1 MVKQGFVILLAMVL
15 HVSVFS
21 QSGLWSVANIPEEL
35 KKDAGSV
42 IRLSEAVFTV
52 KSPSEAFLEEK
63 FVITILHES
72 HRKQAYFVEHFDK
85 LIKLG
90 NIQIYLY
97 DKNGKL
103 IERVSKSDIHERSV
117 VGAGSLYDDS
127 KIKVYDPE
135 CHEYPFT
142 IEYSFKK
149 TYKGVLMYPSYP
161 TLNDYNI
168 SLQQGKFEVR
178 MPAGMELRYMAKNTS
193 VTPEITTSKDGTTY
207 QWLFQDV
214 PAVQYESY
222 DTYFKDLI
230 PVVWIAPTEFEL
242 DDYVGNA
249 ESWESL
255 GKWIYDLTKDRDELP
270 ESIRSE
276 VLVLTQDAPGQR
288 EKVKRLYE
296 YMQQKTRYVNVSIG
310 IGGWQP
316 FSAMEVEK
324 NGYGDCKA
332 LSNYMF
338 SLLKAVDI
346 PSYYTV
352 IRSGEDAIPIDVNF
366 PSQQF
371 NHVILCVPDGQ
382 DSLWLEC
389 TSQRNPFNYLGT
401 FTENRTALLV
411 NAEGGHLVKTPALTE
426 DDNVRICKAV
436 ISIDGQGNAVAQ
448 VNNFYQGSFYD
459 DHVGVYYVE
468 GKKRM
473 DQVRKGIH
481 IKHFSLQDQDYSIVE
496 NRTDLPSLSEEYNL
510 EAERYVKKMGDRLI
524 FDVNFFNSSVD
535 IPSAVNKQHSDLLLK
550 EASTRIDSLIFVVPF
565 GYYVKSFPENDT
577 ILSEFGSY
585 FTTYQLTG
593 NRLSCARKQISVKGI
608 FPDEKYD
615 DLRSYFKKI
624 NQADGKKVMVLPLN

>member
-1 MVKQGFVILLAMVL
+1 MLKQGVVFLIVLVFQLPLL
-15 HVSVFS
+15 S
-21 QSGLWSVANIPEEL
+21 QSGAWSVDSIPEEL

-42 IRLSEAVFTV
+42 IRLSEAIFTV
-52 KSPSEAFLEEK
+52 KSPSEATLEEK

-72 HRKQAYFVEHFDK
+72 HRNQAYFVEHFDK
-85 LIKLG
+85 LIKLS
-90 NIQIYLY
+90 NIEIFLY
-97 DKNGKL
+97 DKHGKL
-103 IERVSKSDIHERSV
+103 IERVAKSDIHERSV
-117 VGAGSLYDDS
+117 IGSGSLYDDN

-135 CHEYPFT
+135 YHQYPFT
-142 IEYSFKK
+142 IEYSFKR
-149 TYKGVLMYPSYP
+149 TYKGVLMYPSYA
-161 TLNDYNI
+161 TVNDYNM

-178 MPAGMELRYMAKNTS
+178 MPSGMKLRYMAKNTP
-193 VTPEITTSKDGTTY
+193 VIPEITTSKDETTC
-207 QWLFQDV
+207 QWLFQDI
-214 PAVQYESY
+214 PAVVKESY
-222 DTYFKDLI
+222 DTYFRDLI
-230 PVVWIAPTEFEL
+230 PVVWIAPTEFEM
-242 DDYVGNA
+242 DGYAGNA
-249 ESWESL
+249 ESWQSL

-270 ESIRSE
+270 ESTEKE
-276 VLVLTQDAPGQR
+276 VLALTQDAPDQR

-296 YMQQKTRYVNVSIG
+296 YMQQKTRYVNISIG

-316 FSAMEVEK
+316 FPAMEVEE

-352 IRSGEDAIPIDVNF
+352 IRAGEDALPIDVDF

-389 TSQRNPFNYLGT
+389 TSQRNPFNYLGS
-401 FTENRTALLV
+401 FTENRMALLV

-426 DDNVRICKAV
+426 VNNLRIRKAL
-436 ISIDGQGNAVAQ
+436 ITIDGQGNAVAQ

-459 DHVGVYYVE
+459 NHVGVYYVE

-473 DQVRKGIH
+473 DRVRKGIH
-481 IKHFSLQDQDYSIVE
+481 IQHFSLRDQDYSIIE
-496 NRTDLPSLSEEYNL
+496 NRSDMPFLAEDYTL
-510 EAERYVKKMGDRLI
+510 EAERFVKKMGDRLI

-535 IPSAVNKQHSDLLLK
+535 IPSAINKQHADLLIE

-577 ILSEFGSY
+577 IDSEFGSY
-585 FTTYQLTG
+585 SSTYQLDG
-593 NRLSCARKQISVKGI
+593 NTLSYVRKQISSKGI

-615 DLRSYFKKI
+615 DLRNYFKKI
-624 NQADGKKVMVLPLN
+624 NQADGKKVMVLPLE